1 MTKKRRAL
9 AVSSLFIVLQ
19 LWLFLE
25 AAKKQ
30 WLKKSNLVCF
40 ALLIALFGCGLLLSL
55 NQLLADPAP
64 SMTEYHTVRE
74 KNELHGKHSSYRLT
88 LENDVEYE
96 VSHSCYERVSEGDR
110 VERGFWNGGLWI
122 PYSKVVEKEK

>member
-1 MTKKRRAL
+1 M
-9 AVSSLFIVLQ
+9 
-19 LWLFLE
+19 
-25 AAKKQ
+25 
-30 WLKKSNLVCF
+30 
-40 ALLIALFGCGLLLSL
+40 
-55 NQLLADPAP
+55 LADPVP

-110 VERGFWNGGLWI
+110 VELGFWNGGLWI